1 MSRIHAALLGGAM
14 GLTSMSCV
22 NRESPPL
29 DHEGTVASHEEPLSG
44 QGMEALIPLRLVNVL
59 PCAPGPSCP
68 DNADYHS
75 VLRSVDAANEVF
87 KAVGVQFW
95 KLANARHPGYD
106 AIAPDGRRIQIK
118 TRCVLPDAK
127 LSQRLGC
134 IKLTYEWDT
143 VILILING
151 DFEPLA
157 IYEALRSDIEREL
170 KKPGSKARNERG
182 ALGVKKFISIARP
195 TWKREDE

>member
-68 DNADYHS
+68 DNGVIMQAQAERMEAH
-75 VLRSVDAANEVF
+75 NEASNDVCF
-87 KAVGVQFW
+87 GGVISGWMLLQRPFAEHQ
-95 KLANARHPGYD
+95 L
-106 AIAPDGRRIQIK
+106 K
-118 TRCVLPDAK
+118 TT
-127 LSQRLGC
+127 GG
-134 IKLTYEWDT
+134 
-143 VILILING
+143 N
-151 DFEPLA
+151 
-157 IYEALRSDIEREL
+157 
-170 KKPGSKARNERG
+170 
-182 ALGVKKFISIARP
+182 
-195 TWKREDE
+195 

>member
-75 VLRSVDAANEVF
+75 VLRLPVPGLNF
-87 KAVGVQFW
+87 PI
-95 KLANARHPGYD
+95 LA
-106 AIAPDGRRIQIK
+106 RRQPF
-118 TRCVLPDAK
+118 TPVSFSL
-127 LSQRLGC
+127 LQ
-134 IKLTYEWDT
+134 
-143 VILILING
+143 
-151 DFEPLA
+151 
-157 IYEALRSDIEREL
+157 
-170 KKPGSKARNERG
+170 
-182 ALGVKKFISIARP
+182 
-195 TWKREDE
+195 